1 MRYGLIVG
9 LSLALLQGC
18 ATGSQGIAAR
28 SVSPLQY
35 QGFNC
40 EQIAMEM
47 ARVSNRANDMA
58 RQVDAD
64 ANADAWQLGVGLVLF
79 WPALFFLEGG
89 DGPQAHEYATLK
101 GEYEALAQAGTMKSC
116 GISTQQASAQAGPA

>member
-1 MRYGLIVG
+1 MRYALIVG

-18 ATGSQGIAAR
+18 ATSSQGIAAR

-47 ARVSNRANDMA
+47 ARVSSRATEMA
-58 RQVDAD
+58 RQVDAEAD
-64 ANADAWQLGVGLVLF
+64 ADAWQLGVGLVLF

-89 DGPQAHEYATLK
+89 DGPQAQEYATLK
-101 GEYEALAQAGTMKSC
+101 GEYDALAQAGTIKSC
-116 GISTQQASAQAGPA
+116 GLPVQQTASS